1 MEARVAGHSAGST
14 GFWPTGNQRHGHG
27 TAAGRSDR
35 PPDRRGARRDGRRT
49 LKQLADATG
58 LSVSAVQ
65 ARVRRLE
72 ADGIIQG

>member
-1 MEARVAGHSAGST
+1 VLSVIRPAARAFGRQATSVT
-14 GFWPTGNQRHGHG
+14 D
-27 TAAGRSDR
+27 TARPLDDPIDR
-35 PPDRRGARRDGRRT
+35 LIAAALVGDGRRT